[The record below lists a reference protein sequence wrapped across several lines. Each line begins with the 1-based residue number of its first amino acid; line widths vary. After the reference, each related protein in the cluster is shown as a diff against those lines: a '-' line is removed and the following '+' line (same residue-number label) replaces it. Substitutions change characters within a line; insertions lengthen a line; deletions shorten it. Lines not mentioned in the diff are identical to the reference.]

1 MRREDTKSKHDK
13 GAWDNGGL
21 LLGNRDVCAS
31 VACGCHKFMTI
42 SALDSVVVTERG
54 VMSGEG
60 LLVADFV
67 WSESADTP

>member
-21 LLGNRDVCAS
+21 FLGNRDVCAC
-31 VACGCHKFMTI
+31 VACGCRKLMKI
-42 SALDSVVVTERG
+42 SALESLVMTERG
-54 VMSGEG
+54 GDVGEG

-67 WSESADTP
+67 CSESADTP